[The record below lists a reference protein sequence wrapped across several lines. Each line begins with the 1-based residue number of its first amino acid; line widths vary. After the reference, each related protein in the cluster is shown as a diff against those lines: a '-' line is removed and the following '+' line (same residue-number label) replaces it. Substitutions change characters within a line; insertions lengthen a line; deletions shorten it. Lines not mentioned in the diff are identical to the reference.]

1 MLVLIISNILINLE
15 IFRHIKATCDEVLF
29 QKSIYKADIYYM
41 QWKRGKRSLWCL
53 LQIYLISYCKA
64 IHFLTSLGNNKQ
76 LLFAEDLP
84 CWIVWTAV
92 VRLWNSDQYAC
103 PVQTSAWLHVLITA
117 SVRHQVNSTSNG
129 GGTVVG
135 INHLFKTTAFVR
147 LVKDF
152 KNSSWFRVQE
162 GGSNGTYT

>member
-1 MLVLIISNILINLE
+1 MK
-15 IFRHIKATCDEVLF
+15 FCF
-29 QKSIYKADIYYM
+29 
-41 QWKRGKRSLWCL
+41 RSLFTKLTYILYALKKRNEEPLICCL
-53 LQIYLISYCKA
+53 SQIYLISYCKA
-64 IHFLTSLGNNKQ
+64 VHFLTSLGNNKQ

-117 SVRHQVNSTSNG
+117 SVRHPVNSTSNG

-152 KNSSWFRVQE
+152 KNSSSFSVQE
-162 GGSNGTYT
+162 GGSSGTYT